1 MGVIANTKPMMRS
14 LTKSMNLFGV
24 LSVCLYA
31 ATSIPALAVEPFTLN
46 WGQRDATLNGSADFS
61 CNRGADAGGGFGGGP
76 CNTAIGFNNVSD
88 PDKSPF
94 LQEVVTGA
102 DGNSYFHMIIGGV
115 DSGGNPIVPSAA
127 NESTIPFAQEVFI
140 RQQSGSS
147 CVAVNCS
154 FSGGNI
160 QGFSS
165 GGGNG
170 YDPLANNMSS
180 GSTGNRS
187 GFPTR
192 VIIKEVL
199 NDGDF
204 SQVFLKDKLA
214 QKPKITQDITAS
226 DISVLYELDM
236 SNSAYNSNA
245 TAGIMTNKVTL
256 LGVNAGILGNF
267 DVNGPDNSFVTAN
280 AQAGKTNITGGRYTF
295 VEGSAG
301 DSDTFGQGTY
311 TYLSGDDAATN
322 LDWDAFRNDAQ
333 NPLKYGT
340 TTSVRKRSGDICK
353 TSTAGSI
360 PAGC

>member
-1 MGVIANTKPMMRS
+1 MDVIGNRRRVVRS
-14 LTKSMNLFGV
+14 SIKSII
-24 LSVCLYA
+24 LSVWLCV
-31 ATSIPALAVEPFTLN
+31 ATSTPALAVEPFTLN
-46 WGQRDATLNGSADFS
+46 WGQKKATLSGIADFS
-61 CNRGADAGGGFGGGP
+61 CNRGADSGGQFGAS
-76 CNTAIGFNNVSD
+76 CSTAIGFSNISD

-102 DGNSYFHMIIGGV
+102 DGFSYFHMIIGGV
-115 DSGGNPIVPSAA
+115 DSSGNPIVPSAA

-140 RQQSGSS
+140 RQQSGFGANCNS
-147 CVAVNCS
+147 ANCS

-180 GSTGNRS
+180 GSTGNRT

-214 QKPKITQDITAS
+214 QKPKITQNITAS

-236 SNSAYNSNA
+236 SNSAYNSN
-245 TAGIMTNKVTL
+245 TTPGIMTNKVTF

-267 DVNGPDNSFVTAN
+267 DVNGPGNSFVTAN

-295 VEGSAG
+295 VEGTAG
-301 DSDTFGQGTY
+301 ASDIFGQGTY
-311 TYLSGDDAATN
+311 TYVSGDDAAAN

-333 NPLKYGT
+333 NPLLYGT

-353 TSTAGSI
+353 SSTAGSI